1 MSDMMRCGFESGH
14 AAAMITAIW
23 CAAFLTG
30 CNSSGCLDNRN
41 SLPLAGFYDASTGD
55 AVSVS
60 GLSIGG
66 VGAPGDSLL
75 ADAGENIHSIYLP
88 FRSTQDETTFV
99 FSTKAKTNLAE
110 EPDDMVLSDYVTF
123 RYESIPYFAS
133 ADCGAMYRY
142 RILAVDHTSLFID
155 SVGIIDSLITN
166 TDMERIKIYLRHDPT
181 TDEE

>member
-1 MSDMMRCGFESGH
+1 MMRCGFESGH

-75 ADAGENIHSIYLP
+75 ADAGKNIHSIYLP

-99 FSTKAKTNLAE
+99 FSTKAKTNVAE